1 MIYHIFRH
9 GKSGL
14 DLIMKKMNT
23 YIEGKAEIILS
34 DDAVKRDSYKFV
46 LKLFTLNAEINNIVE
61 KSFQNDFRFKNNVSF
76 RNFINKY
83 SLTSKYMVEYCDIE
97 LKKKGNHD
105 KEMNDHFDAIIN
117 LFCLLEDQDVFIKEY
132 SKKLALRLL

>member
-1 MIYHIFRH
+1 
-9 GKSGL
+9 
-14 DLIMKKMNT
+14 MNT
-23 YIEGKAEIILS
+23 YFERKAEIILS

-105 KEMNDHFDAIIN
+105 
-117 LFCLLEDQDVFIKEY
+117 
-132 SKKLALRLL
+132 